1 MQKLFI
7 PALNTLTLVLT
18 IFFNYWAA
26 IARFN
31 GVRVE
36 DVSATYYGLYYP
48 ADYVFFIW
56 GLIYLGMVAL
66 LSFQWFETLTGRNGG
81 EITGIWLTI
90 TNVANSLWI
99 YAWIHQM
106 VGLSVIFMFFLLM
119 SLLRQVVLFNM
130 ECWDAPPRIVFFV
143 WWPLGTYLG
152 LIIIS
157 MFVMIVA
164 FLERQGWNGGPIGPE
179 WWAIVLILVTG
190 AVYISLIFKR
200 NMRETAIVGA
210 WTIAGIAVKQWEKH
224 PFVAYLSIIV
234 SFLMMAAV
242 VWHGYKN
249 RKYSIFAKLSRNEF

>member
-31 GVRVE
+31 GVKVE
-36 DVSATYYGLYYP
+36 DISATYHGLFFP

-66 LSFQWFETLTGRNGG
+66 LSLQWYETFTGRNGG

-99 YAWIHQM
+99 YAWIHQIS
-106 VGLSVIFMFFLLM
+106 GLSVVFMFFLLM
-119 SLLRQVVLFNM
+119 SLLRQVALFNM
-130 ECWDAPPRIVFFV
+130 ECWDAPPRIILFV
-143 WWPLGTYLG
+143 WWPISTYLG

-157 MFVMIVA
+157 MFAMIVA

-179 WWAIVLILVTG
+179 WWAVLLIVANGV
-190 AVYISLIFKR
+190 VYISLIITR
-200 NMRETAIVGA
+200 NMRETAMIGVWA
-210 WTIAGIAVKQWEKH
+210 ILGITVKQWEKH
-224 PFVAYLSIIV
+224 PFVAYSSIIV
-234 SFLMMAAV
+234 SLLMLGV
-242 VWHGYKN
+242 IVWHGYQN
-249 RKYSIFAKLSRNEF
+249 RKYSVFAKIGKGEF

>member
-31 GVRVE
+31 GVTVE
-36 DVSATYYGLYYP
+36 DISVTYYGLYYP
-48 ADYVFFIW
+48 ADYAFHVW
-56 GLIYLGMVAL
+56 GLIYLGMAAL
-66 LSFQWFETLTGRNGG
+66 LAFQWFETLTGRNGG

-130 ECWDAPPRIVFFV
+130 ECWDAPLRIIFFV
-143 WWPLGTYLG
+143 WWPISTYLG
-152 LIIIS
+152 LIIVS
-157 MFVMIVA
+157 MFSMVIA
-164 FLERQGWNGGPIGPE
+164 FLERQGWDGGPLGPE
-179 WWAIVLILVTG
+179 LWAIILILATG
-190 AVYISLIFKR
+190 AIYMSLIFTR
-200 NMRETAIVGA
+200 NMRETAIIGA
-210 WTIAGIAVKQWEKH
+210 WVIVGIAVKQWEKT
-224 PFVAYLSIIV
+224 PSVAYASIIV
-234 SFLMMAAV
+234 SVLMLAAV

-249 RKYSIFAKLSRNEF
+249 RQYSVFAKLSRNEF